1 LVIAD
6 TIIEGASMGANSV
19 PILWR
24 SLKFNARNPLARFK
38 TNFCDQCSQPVRAWH
53 RRVWIVN
60 AARCAHL
67 QCWNGLL
74 FVNGYSRLMADEIRH
89 RSRRTNQASDNI
101 SANRELRELRES
113 AQALRARAERLEAE
127 LQHAEELAARAH
139 R

>member
-1 LVIAD
+1 
-6 TIIEGASMGANSV
+6 
-19 PILWR
+19 
-24 SLKFNARNPLARFK
+24 
-38 TNFCDQCSQPVRAWH
+38 
-53 RRVWIVN
+53 
-60 AARCAHL
+60 
-67 QCWNGLL
+67 
-74 FVNGYSRLMADEIRH
+74 MADEIRH